1 MPDNQNLFV
10 IWRSTCNKYK
20 KKYYELK
27 KNWNTNVAAKGLK
40 KRKRKRKTSNEY
52 FSKIKIENSKI
63 FPSFLKN

>member
-40 KRKRKRKTSNEY
+40 KRKKKE
-52 FSKIKIENSKI
+52 EDEQ
-63 FPSFLKN
+63 